1 MWKNLGLVIVVL
13 CLATACNSKQVIDKL
28 EFKRSIYLPAVL
40 ISKES
45 PTIGYPYD
53 FFVTDSE
60 IYVLCFKGGKWLH
73 SFDIASGKEKGSYI
87 DRGRGPGECLM
98 CTKLFFDKQS
108 QELHLFDTDQ
118 EMMNVY
124 SIESDGLKF
133 VSGKSF
139 AGIES
144 TVFYHV
150 WPMSGDAFLANSQ
163 HGSIEDSL
171 TRFQIYS
178 KEDRLLQQNS
188 QIPFLKGDDRYS
200 YLHSSVSM
208 SPDRKH
214 LASVT
219 LMGELLD
226 VYELSADSMT
236 KTVQKMFSAPCVVYQ
251 EGVVR
256 ETKGTMWGFPYVA
269 LDNDFIY
276 ASLTDDVNPNNYNK
290 IAVFNWEGEGLLRIE
305 TDYNVLRLYP
315 YGQFIF
321 AIVANSSNQLF
332 FAKLPVE
339 SLASCTQ

>member
-1 MWKNLGLVIVVL
+1 MWKTLGLVFVVL
-13 CLATACNSKQVIDKL
+13 CLLSACDSKQVIDNL
-28 EFKRSIYLPAVL
+28 EFKHTILLPAEL
-40 ISKES
+40 ISKDS

-60 IYVLCFKGGKWLH
+60 MYVLCFKGGKWLH
-73 SFDIASGKEKGSYI
+73 SFDMASGREIGSYI

-98 CTKLFFDKQS
+98 CTKLFFDKTS
-108 QELHLFDTDQ
+108 REVYLFDTDQ

-133 VSGKSF
+133 ISGKSF

-163 HGSIEDSL
+163 HGSIEDGL

-178 KEDRLLQQNS
+178 HGDVLLQQNS
-188 QIPFLKGDDRYS
+188 QIPSLKGDDKYS
-200 YLHSSVSM
+200 YTHSSISM

-214 LASVT
+214 LVSVT

-226 VYELSADSMT
+226 VYELSADSMK

-251 EGVVR
+251 KGVVR
-256 ETKGTMWGFPYVA
+256 ETKETKWGFPSVA
-269 LDNDFIY
+269 SDNEYIY
-276 ASLTDDVNPNNYNK
+276 ASLTDDMNPNSYNK
-290 IAVFNWEGEGLLRIE
+290 IAVFTWEGEGLLRIE
-305 TDYNVLRLYP
+305 TDYNVLRIYP
-315 YGQFIF
+315 HGQDIF

-332 FAKLPVE
+332 FARLPIKTLT
-339 SLASCTQ
+339 S